1 MPPDGH
7 IRLGVKHFG
16 FENWASAI
24 FLSPCI
30 AYASN
35 SCYSEHICSGHEIW
49 CTLIKAYV
57 SPSAYTVHDPTLLKY
72 DPVDGVPDATEYRI
86 EVTPEDKIM
95 RVESTRNVVVTST
108 VFISLDFL
116 KNTPNLTYETL
127 NYLFPYK

>member
-1 MPPDGH
+1 M
-7 IRLGVKHFG
+7 
-16 FENWASAI
+16 
-24 FLSPCI
+24 
-30 AYASN
+30 
-35 SCYSEHICSGHEIW
+35 
-49 CTLIKAYV
+49 
-57 SPSAYTVHDPTLLKY
+57 HDPTLLKY